1 MKKYRGVFWNILGS
15 SMYGINSFI
24 MLAMVS
30 RFGTIEQTGSFG
42 IAFTTAQILYIIG
55 LFGVSHYQMTDYQ
68 EKYSFKVYS
77 EVRGIT
83 IGIMV
88 IGCIIA
94 VTCMNFSGEK
104 LIYTI
109 SLTGL
114 MVLNVIG
121 DLYQNL
127 FFQKNRIDLSGA
139 SLFYRTFWSLI
150 TFCVV
155 LVFFESVFVAIIIQI
170 VVNLIVTLYYIIKI
184 APEFIDSK
192 FLVEN
197 HHATKIKD
205 LMIECFPLFISILLM
220 NLYIN
225 ASKYG
230 IEFLLDDTTQ
240 GYYNMIF
247 MPAQVINLCSQFIFK
262 PMLNRYAFLLSKR
275 KIKEFYKLLQKQIIL
290 ILLFTLGCCAVA
302 YLIGISIL
310 EFVYRKDL
318 SSFAISLVIVVL
330 GGGFFAICQLCYYVF
345 VILRKQKTILEIY
358 LIMIIFTI
366 GITYVLIQYM
376 EINGAA
382 ISFVLVH
389 VGLLLCYVLVM
400 NRMMY
405 KKQYLSLNDCEES

>member
-1 MKKYRGVFWNILGS
+1 MKKYKGAIWNTIGS

-83 IGIMV
+83 IGIMA
-88 IGCIIA
+88 IGCIFA
-94 VTCMNFSGEK
+94 VTGMNFSGEK
-104 LIYTI
+104 LIYTV

-114 MVLNVIG
+114 MVINVIG

-150 TFCVV
+150 AFCVV
-155 LVFFESVFVAIIIQI
+155 LMFLESVFTAIIIQI
-170 VVNLIVTLYYIIKI
+170 AVNLLVTLYYIIKI
-184 APEFIDSK
+184 APKFIDSK
-192 FLVEN
+192 FLARN

-230 IEFLLDDTTQ
+230 IEFLMDDTTQ

-262 PMLNRYAFLLSKR
+262 PMLNRYAFLLSER
-275 KIKEFYKLLQKQIIL
+275 KIKEFYRLLRRQIML
-290 ILLFTLGCCAVA
+290 ILLFTLCCCVA
-302 YLIGISIL
+302 AYWFGTPIL
-310 EFVYRKDL
+310 EIIYRKDL
-318 SSFAISLVIVVL
+318 SAFTISLVIVVL
-330 GGGFFAICQLCYYVF
+330 GGGFFAICQLCYYIF

-358 LIMIIFTI
+358 LIMIIFVI
-366 GITYVLIQYM
+366 GITYILIRNMQ
-376 EINGAA
+376 INGAA

-389 VGLLLCYVLVM
+389 VGLLLCYILVM
-400 NRMMY
+400 NRMMHE
-405 KKQYLSLNDCEES
+405 QQCLNSNDCKE